1 MFMLV
6 DASTGAVMRIVGNEA
21 EAIRLANE
29 RPSWDRWTVSH
40 MEDMCESF
48 HEALVWLAVG

>member
-21 EAIRLANE
+21 EAIRIAKE
-29 RPSWDRWTVSH
+29 RPSWDRWNVAH
-40 MEDMCESF
+40 MEDMCKSF